1 MAWDSS
7 SSSDEPLQQ
16 RASRRIL
23 SGRTPRQIPRLLL
36 ADSSDEE
43 VSPKIV
49 KRGDEK
55 DEKAEQNETGDH
67 GDRTDLSDSI
77 DGSATK
83 GLALASEKLA
93 PEKPENIVENI
104 VENSNVAAVCDS
116 SQLVASRN
124 SERSEPKSK
133 VAVRT
138 GWRFKTKDGRAVDS
152 VEGNCADRSKSP
164 RSPGRRAARWNSQA
178 MKNQDLT
185 SETKVFD
192 RLYNDF
198 LQKTQVEKLTSKEPR
213 VKESEGQVFDRLYED
228 ALVKRH
234 KREAAEKREAKEKEE
249 EQQLLRLQAPEEQ
262 VMALCQR
269 LYDRR
274 KVKETTALDWQF
286 CALQDPAEALETNKK
301 LHSFVQHQSVWNA
314 NRVARAEAERV
325 RQLDSERRYLEENS
339 IHRSLT
345 PVHGCYDRL
354 YKDFDKR
361 AARLEKLRNAQQS
374 EDRMT
379 PKSSPRSG
387 VDTTEVSTRL
397 HGHFEEKKNRLDQK
411 RKEQEEYIRWRSQDP
426 RSVRSARS
434 QSPRTPSTATALSQT
449 SSESTWRT
457 RPRTP
462 RGHSR
467 SVTPDKSRSPRNAA
481 RVVGANTGDQGKDG
495 KEAKPD
501 FEAPRKPPP
510 QMPQPPQDSPTTQE
524 TSEKSESLRCL
535 RAEVEVSIISAR
547 GAILT
552 NDSWTCSME
561 VGEAAKAKKTI
572 LQTEQQ
578 MGRSPVWDSKAQAT
592 LFQSDVLQFKI
603 CNAVGCIAQT
613 SLSVASILM
622 ICYSG
627 FDGELK
633 LQPTS
638 TSPVAKRGDNDEDED
653 DATYL
658 HVSMRVLLV
667 TEQQQIPGH
676 IVEKIPEER
685 AKKAESAPHLH
696 RKMHPHEGYKAK
708 PYGIVTEKMRS
719 QTDKDRTKPGMSAKS
734 SKLSTTGTGSRSA
747 TPSGRHSQN
756 ATNEC
761 SASQKPIGQSAPKGP
776 KGPKGLKGPNTPK
789 GKETSNAG
797 KDQQPQD
804 SKMQV
809 PKEHQVQQD
818 QDHQPRQLRQR
829 SRIRTMRSVSFDR
842 STRSTRNTP
851 GDSYEVEILI
861 TEPFLTVNVEDEFLP
876 RHLRREMT

>member
-23 SGRTPRQIPRLLL
+23 SGRTPRQIPLL

-43 VSPKIV
+43 IASVSPKIV
-49 KRGDEK
+49 KPREG
-55 DEKAEQNETGDH
+55 EKAEQDAKSETGDSR
-67 GDRTDLSDSI
+67 DSSPAKELS
-77 DGSATK
+77 
-83 GLALASEKLA
+83 LAKFA
-93 PEKPENIVENI
+93 PEKPENVE
-104 VENSNVAAVCDS
+104 SNVADVAPADTSLVDS
-116 SQLVASRN
+116 N
-124 SERSEPKSK
+124 SERSESKS
-133 VAVRT
+133 VVRT
-138 GWRFKTKDGRAVDS
+138 GWRFKAQDRAVDS
-152 VEGNCADRSKSP
+152 EGNCADRSKSP

-178 MKNQDLT
+178 MKIQET
-185 SETKVFD
+185 SETQVFE

-198 LQKTQVEKLTSKEPR
+198 LQKTQVEKLASKEPR

-262 VMALCQR
+262 VMAMCQR

-274 KVKETTALDWQF
+274 KVKETTALEPPK
-286 CALQDPAEALETNKK
+286 LQDPADALETNRK

-325 RQLDSERRYLEENS
+325 KQLDSERRYLEENS

-379 PKSSPRSG
+379 PKSSPRPG

-397 HGHFEEKKNRLDQK
+397 HGHFEERKNRLDQK

-457 RPRTP
+457 RPGTP
-462 RGHSR
+462 RGNSR

-481 RVVGANTGDQGKDG
+481 RAGANSANQGS
-495 KEAKPD
+495 KEAKPEL
-501 FEAPRKPPP
+501 EAPRKPP
-510 QMPQPPQDSPTTQE
+510 QPQPDPQDQPTE
-524 TSEKSESLRCL
+524 AKAKSEKSETSL

-547 GAILT
+547 GAILMET
-552 NDSWTCSME
+552 KDDSWTCSVE
-561 VGEAAKAKKTI
+561 VGAAAKPKKII

-592 LFQSDVLQFKI
+592 LFQPDVLQFKI
-603 CNAVGCIAQT
+603 CNAVGCMAQT

-638 TSPVAKRGDNDEDED
+638 PVAKRGDEDEDED

-658 HVSMRVLLV
+658 HVSMRVLVV
-667 TEQQQIPGH
+667 TEKRQIPDCD
-676 IVEKIPEER
+676 VEKIPEESE
-685 AKKAESAPHLH
+685 KNAESAPHSH
-696 RKMHPHEGYKAK
+696 RKVHPHEGYKAK
-708 PYGIVTEKMRS
+708 PYGIVTEQMRR
-719 QTDKDRTKPGMSAKS
+719 QTDRMKDRTKPGMSLKS
-734 SKLSTTGTGSRSA
+734 SKSSTVGTAFRSA
-747 TPSGRHSQN
+747 APGGRQSQEAPN
-756 ATNEC
+756 ARG
-761 SASQKPIGQSAPKGP
+761 ASRKPLVQSAPKGP
-776 KGPKGLKGPNTPK
+776 NGPQTPK
-789 GKETSNAG
+789 RKETSNAG

-804 SKMQV
+804 SKIQV
-809 PKEHQVQQD
+809 PTEEHKVQPD
-818 QDHQPRQLRQR
+818 QHHQPRKLRQR

-842 STRSTRNTP
+842 STRSTP

-861 TEPFLTVNVEDEFLP
+861 TEPFLTVNIEDEFLP

>member
-1 MAWDSS
+1 M
-7 SSSDEPLQQ
+7 
-16 RASRRIL
+16 
-23 SGRTPRQIPRLLL
+23 
-36 ADSSDEE
+36 
-43 VSPKIV
+43 KI
-49 KRGDEK
+49 
-55 DEKAEQNETGDH
+55 
-67 GDRTDLSDSI
+67 
-77 DGSATK
+77 
-83 GLALASEKLA
+83 
-93 PEKPENIVENI
+93 
-104 VENSNVAAVCDS
+104 
-116 SQLVASRN
+116 
-124 SERSEPKSK
+124 
-133 VAVRT
+133 
-138 GWRFKTKDGRAVDS
+138 
-152 VEGNCADRSKSP
+152 
-164 RSPGRRAARWNSQA
+164 
-178 MKNQDLT
+178 QDLT

-198 LQKTQVEKLTSKEPR
+198 LQKTQVEKLASKEPR
-213 VKESEGQVFDRLYED
+213 VKDSEGQVFDRLYED
-228 ALVKRH
+228 APVKRH

-262 VMALCQR
+262 VMAMCQR

-274 KVKETTALDWQF
+274 KVKETTALEPPKV
-286 CALQDPAEALETNKK
+286 QDPAEALETNRK

-325 RQLDSERRYLEENS
+325 KQLDSERRYLEENS

-374 EDRMT
+374 EERMT
-379 PKSSPRSG
+379 PKGSPRSG

-397 HGHFEEKKNRLDQK
+397 HGHFEERKNRLDQK

-457 RPRTP
+457 RSGTP
-462 RGHSR
+462 RGNSR
-467 SVTPDKSRSPRNAA
+467 SVTPDKSRSPRNA
-481 RVVGANTGDQGKDG
+481 VVAGANPTG
-495 KEAKPD
+495 KEAKREL
-501 FEAPRKPPP
+501 EAPRKPP
-510 QMPQPPQDSPTTQE
+510 QPQPDQDLQPTEATE
-524 TSEKSESLRCL
+524 AKAELPTKSEKSETSL

-547 GAILT
+547 GAILQT
-552 NDSWTCSME
+552 ETKDDSWTCSVE

-603 CNAVGCIAQT
+603 CNAVECMAQT

-638 TSPVAKRGDNDEDED
+638 PVAKRGDEDED

-658 HVSMRVLLV
+658 HVSMRVLVV
-667 TEQQQIPGH
+667 TEKRQSPH
-676 IVEKIPEER
+676 SDVEKIPEESGNNTQ
-685 AKKAESAPHLH
+685 SAPHSH
-696 RKMHPHEGYKAK
+696 RKVHPHEGYKAK
-708 PYGIVTEKMRS
+708 PYGVVTEQMRR
-719 QTDKDRTKPGMSAKS
+719 QTDRMKPGKS
-734 SKLSTTGTGSRSA
+734 SKSLTTRTASRSA
-747 TPSGRHSQN
+747 TPGGRHGLHSEDAPN
-756 ATNEC
+756 ARG
-761 SASQKPIGQSAPKGP
+761 ASQKPLVQSAPKGP
-776 KGPKGLKGPNTPK
+776 MGPKTPK
-789 GKETSNAG
+789 GKETSRAG

-809 PKEHQVQQD
+809 PKEEHEAQPHQHRQ
-818 QDHQPRQLRQR
+818 HQLRQLRQR
-829 SRIRTMRSVSFDR
+829 SRIRNMRSVSFDR
-842 STRSTRNTP
+842 STRSTP
-851 GDSYEVEILI
+851 GDSYEIEILI
-861 TEPFLTVNVEDEFLP
+861 TEPFLTVNIEDQFLP
-876 RHLRREMT
+876 RHLKT